1 MRAVFSAA
9 RVGLCLLDA
18 EGAVLAINEM
28 GRTLMQVD
36 GRNVIGRQF
45 GDAFC
50 CENSLEKGCGHG
62 KNCRHCPVRRNVEA
76 ALADD
81 AFSSDFPMQMK
92 NAQSGERLWLN
103 LGVSQIGEGREKQII
118 VTIADVSERRQYER
132 ELEAAKRAA
141 EEAN

>member
-1 MRAVFSAA
+1 MRAAYKIQTEDWNSGEDYMRAVFSAA

-92 NAQSGERLWLN
+92 NAAFDQSPSVFTSDG
-103 LGVSQIGEGREKQII
+103 K
-118 VTIADVSERRQYER
+118 
-132 ELEAAKRAA
+132 
-141 EEAN
+141 ANFCPPFIS

>member
-1 MRAVFSAA
+1 MRAAYKIKTEDLKTGEDYMRAVFSAA

-50 CENSLEKGCGHG
+50 CENSLEKG
-62 KNCRHCPVRRNVEA
+62 
-76 ALADD
+76 
-81 AFSSDFPMQMK
+81 
-92 NAQSGERLWLN
+92 
-103 LGVSQIGEGREKQII
+103 
-118 VTIADVSERRQYER
+118 
-132 ELEAAKRAA
+132 
-141 EEAN
+141 